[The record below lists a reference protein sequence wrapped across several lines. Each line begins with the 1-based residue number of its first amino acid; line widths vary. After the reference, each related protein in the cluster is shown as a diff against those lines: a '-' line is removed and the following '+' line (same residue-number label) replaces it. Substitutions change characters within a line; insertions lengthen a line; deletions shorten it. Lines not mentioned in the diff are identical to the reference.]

1 MIFEGK
7 TAVIAGDAWGLGH
20 ATALMFA
27 REGAQVICID
37 DNAEMKDAR
46 LLRMD
51 EFELPY
57 FHADVTDAAQVQ
69 AAIAQL
75 QAQPAGSGRRRAGD

>member
-1 MIFEGK
+1 MNFQGK

-27 REGAQVICID
+27 REGAKVICVD
-37 DNAEMKDAR
+37 DNAETKDAR
-46 LLRMD
+46 LLRLG

-57 FHADVTDAAQVQ
+57 FHADVTDAAQV
-69 AAIAQL
+69 
-75 QAQPAGSGRRRAGD
+75 RAVANALEKTLAKVR